1 VNSVG
6 DDEVSEL
13 RLLLAAAADRVRHP
27 NLSLTNFVSR
37 ESAYADNA
45 GAGDPDAAADRD
57 GDEETSIPAEE
68 RKPARLRR
76 AAVAVAATEI
86 IDRCIDDLQV
96 VEFDED
102 GQLGDPDE
110 TEDTFVWEA
119 FPPRYRDAYDE
130 AFFRRVLVTAVK
142 VAQDLADPHGGPAA
156 CTAEE
161 IIRRAIGGLAMRLW
175 EITGLGPALLHPD
188 ELLLEDA
195 DFELLYD
202 EAFDGLE
209 NDPAMQAGMNV
220 EVPRLHDW
228 FAPFNDRRVVHPY
241 TETPRSPDLSLHDLR
256 QRLDDIDQTRHDLL
270 DAAVVDAPEPVS
282 SLAPASEIVGLARQ
296 ASDPTEPDLWIAD
309 DTAPEQS
316 FAALVAAAHRTD
328 RGNGWLT
335 WEPYDGA
342 NTVRTD
348 AVVLFAPHRHFPIG
362 QDEPWA
368 DAALGG
374 GRLVAVPLKYVVSYQ
389 PDPDVRRWNDALAF

>member
-1 VNSVG
+1 MNSVG
-6 DDEVSEL
+6 DEVSEL

-27 NLSLTNFVSR
+27 NLSLANFVSR
-37 ESAYADNA
+37 ESAYANNA
-45 GAGDPDAAADRD
+45 ADRPDAAADS
-57 GDEETSIPAEE
+57 DEDDETTILAEE
-68 RKPARLRR
+68 QEPARLRR
-76 AAVAVAATEI
+76 AALAVAATEI
-86 IDRCIDDLQV
+86 IDRCIDDLQIV
-96 VEFDED
+96 DFDED
-102 GQLGDPDE
+102 GQLADPDDTGE
-110 TEDTFVWEA
+110 TFVAEA
-119 FPPRYRDAYDE
+119 FPPRYRHAYDE
-130 AFFRRVLVTAVK
+130 AFFRRVLVTAIK

-161 IIRRAIGGLAMRLW
+161 IIRRAIGELAMHLW
-175 EITGLGPALLHPD
+175 DITGLGPALLHPD
-188 ELLLEDA
+188 ELLLEDT

-202 EAFDGLE
+202 KAFDGLE
-209 NDPAMQAGMNV
+209 DDPALQAGMNV

-241 TETPRSPDLSLHDLR
+241 TETPRSPDLALHDLR
-256 QRLDDIDQTRHDLL
+256 QRLDDVDQAQRDLL
-270 DAAVVDAPEPVS
+270 DAAVVDAPGPVS
-282 SLAPASEIVGLARQ
+282 SLSAASEIVGLARQ

-316 FAALVAAAHRTD
+316 FAALVAAANRTD
-328 RGNGWLT
+328 RGSGWLT

-342 NTVRTD
+342 DTVRTD
-348 AVVLFAPHRHFPIG
+348 AVVLFAPHRHFPVG

-389 PDPDVRRWNDALAF
+389 PDPEVRRRWNDALAY